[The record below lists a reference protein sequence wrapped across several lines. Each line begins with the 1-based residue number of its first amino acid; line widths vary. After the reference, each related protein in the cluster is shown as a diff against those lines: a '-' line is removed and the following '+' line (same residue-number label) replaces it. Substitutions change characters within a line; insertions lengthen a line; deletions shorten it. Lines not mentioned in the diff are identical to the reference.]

1 VLAPWFGQKNPPK
14 GRHEKSPED
23 VDPGDLMLKIYGAAG
38 DSAHRR
44 PTGAQ
49 SGVGHDVPAAA
60 PTGGLYGPRL
70 LAGFGGSV
78 GVG

>member
-1 VLAPWFGQKNPPK
+1 
-14 GRHEKSPED
+14 
-23 VDPGDLMLKIYGAAG
+23 MLKIYGAAG